1 MVADDIDCGITPE
14 QAKADH
20 LFLSEFKAELKMFL
34 EERRRSRERWEK
46 VRVNVL
52 GGAILSA
59 IGGLAT
65 ALYWVGSVFLQA
77 IQNGQHPP

>member
-1 MVADDIDCGITPE
+1 MAGEQVDCGITPE
-14 QAKADH
+14 QARADH
-20 LFLSEFKAELKMFL
+20 EFLAEFKAELQLFL

-59 IGGLAT
+59 LGVLAT
-65 ALYWVGSVFLQA
+65 ALYWIGSLALQA
-77 IQNGQHPP
+77 AQAGKHP